1 MNWYEKLNE
10 YFPVEEMK
18 SKEHMELLMK
28 EKGDMYHKDEGPNH
42 VLMYAETN
50 DFVFVDYVYVSSASR
65 GQGLGHKLIE
75 KLKKKN
81 KPIILEVEPI
91 DYDETDTEK
100 RLRFYKREGFV
111 HAISIGYRRRSLATN
126 EVNEMEILYW
136 SPENASEESILEKM
150 KKTYE
155 EIHTYKDKELYGETY
170 EHVDEVLAIEDHK
183 DEDILQF
190 KKERETS

>member
-10 YFPVEEMK
+10 YFPTEEMK
-18 SKEHMELLMK
+18 SQEHMELLLK

-42 VLMYAETN
+42 VLMYVETK

-65 GQGLGHKLIE
+65 GQGLGHKLID
-75 KLKKKN
+75 KLKKKD

-91 DYDETDTEK
+91 DYTDSDTEK
-100 RLRFYKREGFV
+100 RLHFYKREGFK

-136 SPENASEESILEKM
+136 SPQNESEESILEKM

-155 EIHTYKDKELYGETY
+155 EIHTYKDEELYGDTY
-170 EHVDEVLAIEDHK
+170 EDVDEVLAIEKEK
-183 DEDILQF
+183 DDNILEF
-190 KKERETS
+190 EKTTEPS